1 MSMFMSA
8 LTTKMWPKQK
18 SFQMRKLR
26 KEQLSSSD
34 QIIRYILVFL
44 IKKEKYVLLICISE
58 T

>member
-8 LTTKMWPKQK
+8 LTTKRLPKQK
-18 SFQMRKLR
+18 SFQMRKLS

>member
-1 MSMFMSA
+1 MFMSA
-8 LTTKMWPKQK
+8 LTAKRLPKQK
-18 SFQMRKLR
+18 SFQMRKLS